1 MDESTRWRAFFAHF
15 REVECWQNF
24 FAGFRAGEA
33 ACRKDETLPEKH
45 ETLQEERESEVLP
58 QEVLPDAE
66 RTRQFFKDF
75 RKSYADW
82 RRLGMDFNL
91 WELAGLN
98 RDERKITGILAWLLD
113 PNGSHGQEGAFLA
126 AFLGTIPASA
136 WSTGQKPDLSRPCR
150 VQTEVTA
157 GESGERRLDIRFD
170 ATSFLLVVEVKV
182 DALEHDNQLAAYR
195 DIARREAG
203 SKPWALVYLTPDGRE
218 GSCSEAFSLRWKTVG
233 QALNAGLRKLNLPL
247 HAPARLACTHFCDF
261 VESL

>member
-1 MDESTRWRAFFAHF
+1 MGERTRWRAFFAHF
-15 REVECWQNF
+15 REIECWQNF
-24 FAGFRAGEA
+24 FAGFRAGED
-33 ACRKDETLPEKH
+33 ACRKHETLPERR
-45 ETLQEERESEVLP
+45 ETLPEELEPEVLP
-58 QEVLPDAE
+58 QRREILPDAE
-66 RTRQFFKDF
+66 RTRRFFAAF
-75 RKSYADW
+75 REAYAVW

-113 PNGSHGQEGAFLA
+113 PNGSHGQERAFLA
-126 AFLGTIPASA
+126 AFLGAIPARA
-136 WSTGQKPDLSRPCR
+136 WSTGQRPDLAGPCH

-203 SKPWALVYLTPDGRE
+203 SRPWVLVYLTPDGRK
-218 GSCSEAFSLRWKTVG
+218 GSCVEI
-233 QALNAGLRKLNLPL
+233 ALF
-247 HAPARLACTHFCDF
+247 PAHMMLFIG
-261 VESL
+261 